1 MIKSQTTTLVSIEL
15 LLKLIFSLSPFILST
30 ILNIRDSLP
39 PLLSES
45 TINIVTDPDPDL
57 IEFPTPDAI
66 LTPSPIPTLLMSL
79 TNDVNHSVALL
90 ELGVKFNALFLSP
103 VDELV

>member
-1 MIKSQTTTLVSIEL
+1 M
-15 LLKLIFSLSPFILST
+15 ST

-45 TINIVTDPDPDL
+45 TINIVTDPDL
-57 IEFPTPDAI
+57 IEFPTPDEI

-79 TNDVNHSVALL
+79 TNDVYHSVALL
-90 ELGVKFNALFLSP
+90 ELGVKFNALILSP
-103 VDELV
+103 VDELVSMMVLLLLLDNEDSANKTSPL